1 MSHRGIHSGVPV
13 DWSDP
18 EQASVQAKIDVLRSM
33 IAHNPMTYSE
43 KDEMVRV
50 QLKEQARRVD
60 MDKAAEKEP
69 KHKWDI

>member
-33 IAHNPMTYSE
+33 MAHNPMTYSE

>member
-18 EQASVQAKIDVLRSM
+18 EQASVQAKIDVLRCM